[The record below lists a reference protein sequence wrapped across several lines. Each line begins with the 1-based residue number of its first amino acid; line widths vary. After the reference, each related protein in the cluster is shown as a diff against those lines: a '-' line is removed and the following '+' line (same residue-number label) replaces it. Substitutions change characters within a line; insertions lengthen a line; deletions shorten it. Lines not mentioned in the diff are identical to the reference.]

1 MVTDNWSQSGYGHF
15 EPKWPWN
22 SWANRFCMFAP
33 FYFLY
38 RNRPAP
44 GSQSGKQMCL
54 SMYIYIYIYMYI
66 SVHVHVRT
74 HVHIRFHPHS
84 CVRFS
89 SSSISSSSI
98 SSSSIIMSNG
108 SNRSIGSLA
117 VAAVELFG
125 NPSDRTPSKQGNP
138 LWPREWQRLAG
149 FCGSR
154 RGETASGF
162 KLGFS
167 FPLPR
172 GGGPHDPAYI
182 IHKRASHC
190 FTLSTAP
197 HPLVRI
203 FACSCCLA
211 ADVAVTV
218 VAAVVAAVVGG
229 SCIALC

>member
-1 MVTDNWSQSGYGHF
+1 MATDILSQNGHGIRGPIGF
-15 EPKWPWN
+15 
-22 SWANRFCMFAP
+22 ACLHLFIFCTGTDQRLGRKAGNKCV
-33 FYFLY
+33 YL
-38 RNRPAP
+38 
-44 GSQSGKQMCL
+44 C
-54 SMYIYIYIYMYI
+54 IYIYIYMYI